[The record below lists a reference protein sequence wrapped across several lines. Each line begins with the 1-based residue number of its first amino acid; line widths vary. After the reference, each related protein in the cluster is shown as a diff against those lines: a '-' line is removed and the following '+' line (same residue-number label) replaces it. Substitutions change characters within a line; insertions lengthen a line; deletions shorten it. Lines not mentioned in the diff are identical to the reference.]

1 MLNITLLLALVEQY
15 TINLIGSYVNVV
27 LRMQDNTITGTPA
40 FLPFPL
46 YLLCYV
52 LTFYYPTFLLKHGD
66 LCELNSNGFP
76 ERL

>member
-1 MLNITLLLALVEQY
+1 MLTLCYVCKTIQLQVHLLFSL
-15 TINLIGSYVNVV
+15 S
-27 LRMQDNTITGTPA
+27 
-40 FLPFPL
+40 PL